1 MGRFILAISGA
12 SGAPYAHRVL
22 QALCD
27 SQHQIDIVVTPSG
40 AKVLEVEED
49 VAIQGSGR
57 EAIDA
62 LADWVERDLSG
73 RAGLV
78 LHDWRNVGA
87 DIASGSC
94 AFDGMAVVPCS
105 GGTMARIAHGVSQGL
120 LERAADVCLKER
132 RRLVLVPREMPLS
145 LIHLRN
151 MTAVTEAGAIV
162 LPASPGFYHRPQS
175 VQDLVDAV
183 AGRILHHLGAGSGL
197 MQAWRG
203 IAVADELGQ
212 DSE

>member
-1 MGRFILAISGA
+1 MGRYIIGISGA
-12 SGAPYAHRVL
+12 SGAPYARRVL

-27 SQHQIDIVVTPSG
+27 SPHQVDIVITPSG
-40 AKVLEVEED
+40 AKVLEVEEG
-49 VAIQGSGR
+49 VAVDESGR
-57 EAIDA
+57 VAIDA
-62 LADWVERDLSG
+62 LSQWLERDLSD
-73 RAGLV
+73 RAGFV

-94 AFDGMAVVPCS
+94 AVDGMVVVPCS

-132 RRLVLVPREMPLS
+132 RRLVLVPRETPLS

-162 LPASPGFYHRPQS
+162 LPASPGFYHRPQT
-175 VQDLVDAV
+175 VQDLVDVV
-183 AGRILHHLGAGSGL
+183 AGRILHHLGVSSQL

-203 IAVADELGQ
+203 IDANE
-212 DSE
+212 SEPEQE